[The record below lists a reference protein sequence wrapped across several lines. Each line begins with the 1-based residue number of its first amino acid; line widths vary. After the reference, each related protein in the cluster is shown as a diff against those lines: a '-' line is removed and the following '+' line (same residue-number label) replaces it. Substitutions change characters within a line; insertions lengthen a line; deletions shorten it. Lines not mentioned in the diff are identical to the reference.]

1 MVRLL
6 HTGARAATPQREPV
20 AERLSPA
27 QAAASPLWKGLPAHF
42 TAVPPAE
49 SGDAPFLEQ
58 LFTEPAPAAE
68 RRDAETIRLPA
79 PLYLAGQATSS
90 MDVARS
96 LALGG
101 QLPVWGSVLALCQTS
116 GRGQLGRH
124 WVSPEGN
131 VYAALRLP
139 CRHPFTDT
147 AAAPALGGLIAE
159 SLSRLGYPVRMK
171 WPNDLLRHSPEEP
184 QWRKVGGILIEERPM
199 RAPDGTQA
207 EPLLIA
213 GIGLNLV
220 CAPPAS
226 LMRAQH
232 AVPAGLLASP
242 SDSAGFPESAA
253 ALWMRL
259 VSRMFFCYVEEIDA
273 KGKNAW
279 RSLAERH
286 LAFLG
291 QSVLLTDG
299 PDEREHH
306 SGVLEG
312 LDDFGGLCLRNR
324 EGTSRFLFGSLHL
337 DRPPRQ
343 P

>member
-1 MVRLL
+1 MNDTPLRLNGMVRLL

-20 AERLSPA
+20 AEPLSPA
-27 QAAASPLWKGLPAHF
+27 QAAASPALEGPARPL

-58 LFTEPAPAAE
+58 LFQPDPAAE

-101 QLPVWGSVLALCQTS
+101 QLPVWGSVLTLCQTS

-159 SLSRLGYPVRMK
+159 SLSGSVIP
-171 WPNDLLRHSPEEP
+171 
-184 QWRKVGGILIEERPM
+184 
-199 RAPDGTQA
+199 
-207 EPLLIA
+207 
-213 GIGLNLV
+213 
-220 CAPPAS
+220 CA
-226 LMRAQH
+226 
-232 AVPAGLLASP
+232 
-242 SDSAGFPESAA
+242 
-253 ALWMRL
+253 
-259 VSRMFFCYVEEIDA
+259 
-273 KGKNAW
+273 
-279 RSLAERH
+279 
-286 LAFLG
+286 
-291 QSVLLTDG
+291 
-299 PDEREHH
+299 
-306 SGVLEG
+306 
-312 LDDFGGLCLRNR
+312 
-324 EGTSRFLFGSLHL
+324 
-337 DRPPRQ
+337 
-343 P
+343 